1 MDTYKEVLYA
11 AGLPALIS
19 TGITLLYLLL
29 KAYQFAVYALPHQT
43 ERRLAAATPSGRQQV
58 HGSIAGEKGYQEV
71 HEQVPGNI
79 SDEYGAGLQQPS
91 GTVPLSRGWENV
103 CIATRRNAEEH
114 SVEPFVQENAKRLQG
129 RGNRHTKDN
138 DGQRPCGPHD
148 DSAGVPAEG
157 GRWSNAE
164 NEQSRNDGRTSSQEQ
179 SDPTTYDGISGRR
192 DPEKQVSD
200 VALQTDT
207 CDTLYVTKNT
217 LTAYTIAI
225 VQNSQALQY
234 DQMHAA
240 LQSARNQS
248 SLETPL
254 KAEELLSA
262 HFNLAVL
269 EDQTIK
275 HTIPD
280 AEKSP
285 DNTQNAEPSTSA
297 PDDQTYVKIPSR
309 YAENTAT
316 RRTHPTGAVA
326 PTCRCDY
333 GLVNAIPAGYESDDS
348 WDNLSHNHDHA
359 HTHNIVPLLTLR
371 PWRNSARRGPEQQ
384 QFRQQSATNVRS
396 GNAPY
401 SRPWDNQPYG
411 RRTRSQQAL
420 CARAYR
426 KIQRRYPLQ

>member
-1 MDTYKEVLYA
+1 MDTYKEELYA
-11 AGLPALIS
+11 TGLPALIS

-43 ERRLAAATPSGRQQV
+43 ERRLAAATPGGRQQK
-58 HGSIAGEKGYQEV
+58 HDSIAGEKGYQEV
-71 HEQVPGNI
+71 HEQESGNI
-79 SDEYGAGLQQPS
+79 SDEYGAGTQQPS
-91 GTVPLSRGWENV
+91 GAISLSRRREDV
-103 CIATRRNAEEH
+103 CIAARRNAEEY
-114 SVEPFVQENAKRLQG
+114 SVEPFVRENAKRLQG
-129 RGNRHTKDN
+129 RGNRHTKNN
-138 DGQRPCGPHD
+138 DGQRPHGPHD
-148 DSAGVPAEG
+148 DSTGVLAEG
-157 GRWSNAE
+157 GHRSNAE

-179 SDPTTYDGISGRR
+179 SDPTTHDGISGHK

-275 HTIPD
+275 HTITD
-280 AEKSP
+280 AERSP
-285 DNTQNAEPSTSA
+285 DNMQNADPSTSA
-297 PDDQTYVKIPSR
+297 PDDQTYIKIPSR
-309 YAENTAT
+309 YAENSAT
-316 RRTHPTGAVA
+316 RRPHPTGAVA
-326 PTCRCDY
+326 PTCRHEY
-333 GLVNAIPAGYESDDS
+333 GLVNAIPVVMSLMTLG
-348 WDNLSHNHDHA
+348 
-359 HTHNIVPLLTLR
+359 TICLTLM
-371 PWRNSARRGPEQQ
+371 
-384 QFRQQSATNVRS
+384 TIHT
-396 GNAPY
+396 
-401 SRPWDNQPYG
+401 
-411 RRTRSQQAL
+411 RTT
-420 CARAYR
+420 
-426 KIQRRYPLQ
+426 

>member
-1 MDTYKEVLYA
+1 MDTYKEALYA
-11 AGLPALIS
+11 AGLPAIIS

-29 KAYQFAVYALPHQT
+29 KAYQFAVHALPHQT
-43 ERRLAAATPSGRQQV
+43 ERRLAEATPSGRQQV

-103 CIATRRNAEEH
+103 CITARRNAEEH
-114 SVEPFVQENAKRLQG
+114 SVEPFVRENAKRLQG

-138 DGQRPCGPHD
+138 DGQRPRGPHD
-148 DSAGVPAEG
+148 DSTGVPAEG

-164 NEQSRNDGRTSSQEQ
+164 NEQSRNDGRTSSQER

-248 SLETPL
+248 SLETSL

-280 AEKSP
+280 AKKFP
-285 DNTQNAEPSTSA
+285 DNTQNVEPSTSA
-297 PDDQTYVKIPSR
+297 PDDQTYVKILSC

-316 RRTHPTGAVA
+316 R
-326 PTCRCDY
+326 
-333 GLVNAIPAGYESDDS
+333 
-348 WDNLSHNHDHA
+348 
-359 HTHNIVPLLTLR
+359 
-371 PWRNSARRGPEQQ
+371 
-384 QFRQQSATNVRS
+384 
-396 GNAPY
+396 
-401 SRPWDNQPYG
+401 
-411 RRTRSQQAL
+411 
-420 CARAYR
+420 
-426 KIQRRYPLQ
+426 